1 MSKSTRALI
10 CIMLLTT
17 GCSGIDST
25 TKLPLKENPGVK
37 NNSLIEEDPMYLQ
50 AHLFNEIIEVSG
62 QSTIMNPDNFVANV
76 NRDFKLPA
84 DYKPEDLVVPNIRFS
99 FDHIDDRRYIRE
111 DAANSLEQLFKAAED
126 NGVILYAVSGFRSYE
141 RQEEL
146 YEEAQ
151 SVQGENQS
159 LVAMPG
165 HSEHQTGLAMDV
177 SSASINYA
185 LSQEFGETKEGKW
198 VKDHAHLFGFIIRY
212 PEGKE
217 EVTGYSYEP
226 WHLRYVGDIA
236 NDIYVREYTLE
247 EYLEIVKKM

>member
-1 MSKSTRALI
+1 MYKSTMAFI
-10 CIMLLTT
+10 CMMMLTT
-17 GCSGIDST
+17 GCSGIGSV
-25 TKLPLKENPGVK
+25 TKLPLKEEP
-37 NNSLIEEDPMYLQ
+37 SLKSTSFNEEDPMYLQ
-50 AHLFNEIIEVSG
+50 AHLFNEVIKVSG
-62 QSTIMNPDNFVANV
+62 QPTIMNPDNYVANV

-84 DYKPEDLVVPNIRFS
+84 DYKPEDLVIPNIRFS
-99 FDHIDDRRYIRE
+99 FDYIDDRRYVRE
-111 DAANSLEQLFKAAED
+111 DAANSLEQLFEAAED
-126 NGVILYAVSGFRSYE
+126 DGFILYAISGYRSYE
-141 RQEEL
+141 RQEVL

-151 SVQGENQS
+151 SVQGKNQS

-165 HSEHQTGLAMDV
+165 HSEHQTGLAIDI

-185 LSQEFGETKEGKW
+185 LSKKFGETEEGNW

-236 NDIYVREYTLE
+236 TDIYVREYTLE
-247 EYLEIVKKM
+247 EYLEVVKKM